1 MKSFVVFIK
10 KEFLHILRDRRTLLI
25 LVAMPVIQIIMF
37 GFAIS
42 TEVKDV
48 NTAVLAPSMDMD
60 TRKLVDR
67 LDASEY
73 FTVRAI
79 VRTPEEI
86 DRLFRQNRIELAVV
100 CAADWNLRRYG
111 SEQIQLIAD
120 ATDPNL
126 AVTRAAY
133 AGNVLSAVFSE
144 IRGTG
149 SHNVPDTGGLDAV
162 VVSNKLLYNPQMRS
176 SYNFVPGVMGLIL
189 MMICAMMTSVSIVR
203 EKETGTMEV
212 LLISPVHPFLM
223 VIAKT
228 VPYLFLSLVNL
239 TSILLLSVYVMDVP
253 IAGNLAALLGI
264 SFLFI
269 FVSLAF
275 GLFISCITRTQVA
288 ALLISAMGLLIPT
301 MLLSGLIFPV
311 ESMPGILQAVS
322 CLIPARWYIDIV
334 RKLMIEGVPFV
345 YVWNE
350 AAVLLAM
357 AVAFM
362 VYWKSNRNIWWVHG

>member
-79 VRTPEEI
+79 VRTPKEI

-311 ESMPGILQAVS
+311 ESMPGILRAVS

-345 YVWNE
+345 YVWTE
-350 AAVLLAM
+350 AAVLLVM

-362 VYWKSNRNIWWVHG
+362 VLTVVKFKNKLE